1 MYFHKSKFI
10 KQDEEDP
17 CAVYI
22 PEEHSKEEV
31 GYYRKFNALHG
42 WLENEYRNNGG
53 TEKFNCVRI
62 NITLDILKKLKKVV
76 KNKELIPTEG
86 FFFGD
91 QNPVTKEQY
100 KNLKKFIKY
109 CKQEIKDGWYIT
121 YTSWW

>member
-1 MYFHKSKFI
+1 MKNNLSLGFPINLLYK
-10 KQDEEDP
+10 
-17 CAVYI
+17 
-22 PEEHSKEEV
+22 
-31 GYYRKFNALHG
+31 
-42 WLENEYRNNGG
+42 LELGEM
-53 TEKFNCVRI
+53 E
-62 NITLDILKKLKKVV
+62 V